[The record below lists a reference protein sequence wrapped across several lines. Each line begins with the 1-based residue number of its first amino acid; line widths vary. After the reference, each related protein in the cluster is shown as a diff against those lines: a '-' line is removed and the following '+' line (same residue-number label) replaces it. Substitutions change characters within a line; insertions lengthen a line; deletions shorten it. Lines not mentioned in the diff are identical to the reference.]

1 MEGGQQNSKVV
12 IVIQARM
19 QSSRLPG
26 KVLMPIPF
34 GMGKPVIKWIVDGL
48 GSLKCPNEI
57 IVATSENKEND
68 ILFDYCFQNSIK
80 CFRGK
85 EDDVLSRFIAIT
97 KTQKCNAVVRLT
109 ADNPIIDIDILN
121 QALDFHFNNKNDH
134 TRTKGLPLGMN
145 FEIISP
151 SALVSLETENTTD
164 TDKEHVTPFIMNDTK
179 YKKGVLEIKT
189 NKIFENLRLTL
200 DYASDYL
207 VLSQILTLSQHTFLT
222 GIALIKRSLLEFPWI
237 FEANKNNFQK
247 KQYKDIGEELTAAW
261 TILEDCDLK
270 KASGIIS
277 AYSGYKFSK

>member
-1 MEGGQQNSKVV
+1 MEAGPQDSLKVV
-12 IVIQARM
+12 IIIQARM

-48 GSLKCPNEI
+48 ETLKYSNEV

-68 ILFDYCFQNSIK
+68 ILLDYCFQNSIK

-164 TDKEHVTPFIMNDTK
+164 IDKEHVTLFIINNVK
-179 YKKGVLEIKT
+179 YKKGVLEIKLSE
-189 NKIFENLRLTL
+189 IFENLRLTL

-207 VLSQILTLSQHTFLT
+207 VLSQILTLSQHSFLT
-222 GIALIKRSLLEFPWI
+222 GIALIKRALLEFPWV
-237 FEANKNNFQK
+237 FEANKGNIQK
-247 KQYKDIGEELTAAW
+247 KQYKDIDEELTAAL
-261 TILEDCDLK
+261 TVLENYNLK
-270 KASGIIS
+270 RAAHIIS
-277 AYSGYKFSK
+277 TYSG